1 VAIVT
6 IVILGLLLLGGDASY
21 RGVFWLIIDGLTWAA
36 YALSS
41 RRQRQQ
47 TGRLRALATR
57 VSQRPS
63 VIRDRGVG
71 SGVPQETMAWSYRM
85 VVRRLVLVAALV
97 LATPAAAELVGEIG
111 TDWTG
116 NDIVI
121 EAIADPKVKGV
132 TCHITYFSRGM
143 IDRLRQGNWFEDPS
157 NSSIACRQTGPMVI
171 DDIEIDED
179 GEEIFS
185 QRQSLIF
192 KALAVRRVYDQ
203 ENDTLIYIS
212 FSHQIQE
219 ASAKM
224 AVSTIP
230 LFDTEVTWANGRPK

>member
-1 VAIVT
+1 
-6 IVILGLLLLGGDASY
+6 
-21 RGVFWLIIDGLTWAA
+21 
-36 YALSS
+36 
-41 RRQRQQ
+41 
-47 TGRLRALATR
+47 
-57 VSQRPS
+57 
-63 VIRDRGVG
+63 
-71 SGVPQETMAWSYRM
+71 M
-85 VVRRLVLVAALV
+85 VVRPLAFVVALV
-97 LATPAAAELVGEIG
+97 LATPAAAEQVGEIS

-157 NSSIACRQTGPMVI
+157 NSSIACRQTSPMAI
-171 DDIEIDED
+171 DDIETDQD

-192 KALAVRRVYDQ
+192 KALAVRRIYDR
-203 ENDTLIYIS
+203 ENDTLIYVS

-230 LFDTEVTWANGRPK
+230 LFDTEVTWVNGKPE